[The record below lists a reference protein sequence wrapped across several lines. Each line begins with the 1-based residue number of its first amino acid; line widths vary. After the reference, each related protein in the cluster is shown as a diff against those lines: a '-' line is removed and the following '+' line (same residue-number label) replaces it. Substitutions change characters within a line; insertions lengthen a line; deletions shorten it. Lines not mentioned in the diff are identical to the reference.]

1 MRYDILSSN
10 VIVGDD
16 NSTTI
21 KTGTDDKTSNTVIV
35 KTGSHQND
43 ATEDKGPKR
52 KSPARTKSSA
62 AASSIASKG
71 VTVVPLSRED
81 KLSPRVFLPNQ
92 IKLTNSSQVVGSRNA
107 GTLDVKIRG
116 LTTGGIAMRSQSFS
130 DSRDSLLGSCS
141 DFRHHAIS
149 KDFSNE
155 IITELY
161 GSKTSLLE
169 ELLRRKSCAESDSN
183 KSGDDLKITKDKH
196 VDNAKTNTKGD
207 NKEVTAVEED
217 PFSPM
222 ASLQDES
229 EDFQPI
235 SRQKLVERWQ
245 NDAGRIDLNFFI
257 HFLEVIRWIFLL
269 KRNSCEFKA

>member
-10 VIVGDD
+10 VIVGED

-21 KTGTDDKTSNTVIV
+21 KTGTDDNTSNTVIV
-35 KTGSHQND
+35 KTGLHQND

-62 AASSIASKG
+62 AAIKG

-169 ELLRRKSCAESDSN
+169 ELLRRKSSAESDSN
-183 KSGDDLKITKDKH
+183 KSGDDLKIPKDKPI
-196 VDNAKTNTKGD
+196 DNATKTTKGD
-207 NKEVTAVEED
+207 NVEVTAVDED

-245 NDAGRIDLNFFI
+245 NDAGRIDL
-257 HFLEVIRWIFLL
+257 IF
-269 KRNSCEFKA
+269 KFHCRIFC